1 MNFEQF
7 AESHGLIIGSIVLD
21 RWVRVPTTDHPHKK
35 NGAYIW
41 DGKSGAVQNWAIHEK
56 PVRFQSKEWKPDPL
70 YAEKR
75 KKAEQEKIKKQGIA
89 KGKAIKIMNSSKQ
102 SKHPYLERKGFPSDK
117 GYVWNDLLVI
127 PMRIDQRL
135 VGCQMINQDG
145 TKRFLT
151 GQITKGASY
160 IIDNKGR
167 DIICEGYATALSV
180 RRVLKHLRKRYTI
193 HVCFS
198 AANMLEIAKGKHC
211 PLVIADNDP
220 VGLRTAKKI
229 GQYWVSD
236 VEGEDFNDA
245 ELRLGVDG
253 IAQSL
258 LDVL

>member
-7 AESHGLIIGSIVLD
+7 AESHGLIINSVVLD

-41 DGKSGAVQNWAIHEK
+41 DGQSGAVQNWAIHEK
-56 PVRFQSKEWKPDPL
+56 PISFQSKEWKPDPL
-70 YAEKR
+70 FAEK
-75 KKAEQEKIKKQGIA
+75 KAKAAKEKADKQAKA

-102 SKHPYLERKGFPSDK
+102 LNHPYLERKGFPNDKADVWSD
-117 GYVWNDLLVI
+117 VLVI

-135 VGCQMINQDG
+135 VGCQMISPDG
-145 TKRFLT
+145 TKKFLS
-151 GQITKGASY
+151 GQITKGASLK
-160 IIDNKGR
+160 IDNKGR
-167 DIICEGYATALSV
+167 DILCEGYATALSV

-198 AANMLEIAKGKHC
+198 AGNMLEIAKGKHC

-220 VGLRTAKKI
+220 VGLKTAQKI

-245 ELRLGVDG
+245 ELRLGVEG